1 MITGYIRRQ
10 GQPMYETLWGEIFE
24 FPTFTAK
31 YAKILIDRAFQA
43 AADSYE
49 NDNLEIWVDHK
60 PLFEMK
66 TVSDVINITAFL
78 TARGE
83 LIREYRI
90 AR

>member
-1 MITGYIRRQ
+1 MIAGFVKRKEETFG
-10 GQPMYETLWGEIFE
+10 ETLWGELFE
-24 FPTFTAK
+24 FSTFTADC
-31 YAKILIDRAFQA
+31 AKILINRAFQA

-49 NDNLEIWVDHK
+49 NANLEIWVDHK

-66 TVSDVINITAFL
+66 TVSDGINITARL

-90 AR
+90 AW

>member
-1 MITGYIRRQ
+1 MITGFIKRKEETFE
-10 GQPMYETLWGEIFE
+10 ETLWGELFE

-31 YAKILIDRAFQA
+31 YAKILINCAFQA

-49 NDNLEIWVDHK
+49 KANLEIWIDHK
-60 PLFEMK
+60 PVFEMK
-66 TVSDVINITAFL
+66 TVSDGINITAFL

-90 AR
+90 AW

>member
-10 GQPMYETLWGEIFE
+10 GQPMYETLWGKMFE

-31 YAKILIDRAFQA
+31 YAKILISRAFEA
-43 AADSYE
+43 AADSI
-49 NDNLEIWVDHK
+49 DNNHLEIWVDHK
-60 PLFEMK
+60 PLFEME
-66 TVSDVINITAFL
+66 TVTDGINITARL

-90 AR
+90 AW